1 MKEDKQEEESK
12 QQETEDLS
20 SKDVNESE
28 GFPVLTDSQFPNTQ
42 DLFGTQSSSE
52 YVCYHYS
59 NNISFQY
66 YYNITSTLI

>member
-1 MKEDKQEEESK
+1 MKEDKQEEEAK

-20 SKDVNESE
+20 SKDVNEGE

-52 YVCYHYS
+52 YVCYH
-59 NNISFQY
+59 
-66 YYNITSTLI
+66 